1 MLPERAYI
9 AAVCQFLAVHCLDFI
24 TELCACRSLRA
35 LCRPR
40 TALLWGEGRELHR
53 AAGSEGGERWKK

>member
-24 TELCACRSLRA
+24 IELCACRSLQA
-35 LCRPR
+35 LCCPR
-40 TALLWGEGRELHR
+40 TVLLGGENRELHR
-53 AAGSEGGERWKK
+53 TAGSEGGERWEK